1 MSEHL
6 IEAEDARGDIL
17 TCAAFVAEGVKSNSA
32 HADSIKAVVPQYLA
46 KGNVDLAAELA
57 NTVDDPF
64 SRDRLLIVVAE
75 KCAELNDD
83 DYAFQLADAIEDHGL
98 RNEALERIAMK
109 KSAIGEYDKAE
120 EIATGLSHPDYVYAD
135 MAVRHFL
142 KDDRDASQNALAAI
156 QFPSA
161 KVTAL
166 QAMASERITAKK
178 DGAAELLEEAATS
191 ADEIEHDEER
201 TRALYDIGTLYL
213 EAGRNDKAI
222 ETFDAARAEAEEI
235 DNTHRDNFLA
245 AISLG
250 FLQAGS
256 VDLADRTLDGV
267 ADKTQTASSLV
278 GFSKHFA
285 KAGEKDEA
293 MEALDEAYAIW
304 KSQKDS
310 ETRDSKAKA
319 AVLTAIATQ
328 YAELEK
334 SDRAIEVALENVKED
349 QQYAALAQTA
359 QVSLL
364 KGNEDMARQA
374 IKAITD
380 DVNHVFGLISLSDAA
395 EKAGNKEKA
404 IEILE
409 EAASETDGIQ
419 RLGSR
424 SGACA
429 EIASRFAVYD
439 MEERAREMI
448 LEDLDVISQIKD
460 DGTRAVALARIARNH
475 TEAEYEVSEAEKEY
489 LKKLAV

>member
-6 IEAEDARGDIL
+6 IEAEDATEDLL

-32 HADSIKAVVPQYLA
+32 HADSIRAVVPQYLA

-64 SRDRLLIVVAE
+64 SRDRLLTAVAE
-75 KCAELNDD
+75 KCAELDDD

-98 RNEALERIAMK
+98 RGEALERIAMK
-109 KSAIGEYDKAE
+109 KSAMGEYEKAE
-120 EIATGLSHPDYVYAD
+120 DIAATLSHPDYVYAD

-142 KDDRDASQNALAAI
+142 KDERDASQNALAAI

-166 QAMASERITAKK
+166 QAMASERLNAKSE
-178 DGAAELLEEAATS
+178 GAVELLEEAVVTAN
-191 ADEIEHDEER
+191 DIEHDEER
-201 TRALYDIGTLYL
+201 TRALYDIGTLFV

-222 ETFDAARAEAEEI
+222 ETFDEARADAEEI

-250 FLQAGS
+250 FLHAGS
-256 VDLADRTLDGV
+256 IDLADRTLDGV

-285 KAGEKDEA
+285 KTGENDEA
-293 MEALDEAYAIW
+293 LEALDEAYAIL
-304 KSQKDS
+304 KSQKES

-319 AVLTAIATQ
+319 AVLTAIAVQ

-334 SDRAIEVALENVKED
+334 GERAIEVALENVNED
-349 QQYAALAQTA
+349 QQYSSLAQIA

-364 KGNEDMARQA
+364 KGNEEMARQA
-374 IKAITD
+374 IKALTD

-395 EKAGNKEKA
+395 EKAGDKAKA

-409 EAASETDGIQ
+409 EAAAETDGIQ

-429 EIASRFAVYD
+429 EIASRFAAYD
-439 MEERAREMI
+439 MEPRAREMI
-448 LEDLDVISQIKD
+448 LEDLEVISQIKD

-475 TEAEYEVSEAEKEY
+475 TEAGYEVSEAEKEY